1 MYSGADSTGN
11 KQQIKRHN
19 RKQQKNKQKITLP
32 AQINTVVAA
41 SNTNLEVVNGKP
53 RQLDMMAKPTD
64 GRLVKDGLVFQQNFT
79 IRSFDMGS
87 DFKITTEASMN
98 FLQET
103 ALNHARSVRILADGF
118 GSTLQMSIRN
128 LIWVICRLQIEVDCY
143 SSWGD
148 VIQIDTWMYASGK
161 NGLGRDWHVRDF
173 KTGKTL
179 TRATGVYLM
188 MDKTTRKVSKFIEEA
203 REEINPFAIHCDPII
218 HNNNNSKLLKLD
230 IDKADQ
236 VRTGLIPGRTDMD
249 INQHVSHIK
258 YLNYVLEPCRL
269 RRRWPNRRRRP
280 SHPSLEEARVPS
292 VFHVRRG
299 CEPQSPE
306 KAHASFIAGGILL
319 HDLHCKSMKDG
330 DLLTFIDGGWSV
342 TSPEEATALRRFRL
356 RWPWWPPMGVLFV
369 ASSCNYSLLNMFQ
382 SVPHSVVESH
392 ELFEITLEY
401 RKECNRGSVLQSFS
415 RIISDNNNE
424 RMEFDHLLCLEGGQ
438 EIMRGRTTWRP
449 KYSDSSIEKV

>member
-1 MYSGADSTGN
+1 MYSPGADSTGN

-87 DFKITTEASMN
+87 DFEITTEASMN

-103 ALNHARSVRILADGF
+103 ALNHVRSIRLLADGF
-118 GSTLQMSIRN
+118 GSTLQMSKRN

-236 VRTGLIPGRTDMD
+236 VRTGLI
-249 INQHVSHIK
+249 
-258 YLNYVLEPCRL
+258 
-269 RRRWPNRRRRP
+269 
-280 SHPSLEEARVPS
+280 
-292 VFHVRRG
+292 
-299 CEPQSPE
+299 
-306 KAHASFIAGGILL
+306 
-319 HDLHCKSMKDG
+319 
-330 DLLTFIDGGWSV
+330 
-342 TSPEEATALRRFRL
+342 
-356 RWPWWPPMGVLFV
+356 
-369 ASSCNYSLLNMFQ
+369 

-392 ELFEITLEY
+392 ELFAITLEY

-424 RMEFDHLLCLEGGQ
+424 GMEFDHLLCLEGGQ

>member
-1 MYSGADSTGN
+1 MNSGADSTGN
-11 KQQIKRHN
+11 KQQIRRHN
-19 RKQQKNKQKITLP
+19 RKQQKNKQKITFP

-103 ALNHARSVRILADGF
+103 ALNHVRSIRLLADGF
-118 GSTLQMSIRN
+118 GSTLQMSKRN

-188 MDKTTRKVSKFIEEA
+188 MDKTRRKVSKFIEEA

-236 VRTGLIPGRTDMD
+236 VRTGLIPGWTDMD

-258 YLNYVLEPCRL
+258 YLNYVLE
-269 RRRWPNRRRRP
+269 
-280 SHPSLEEARVPS
+280 
-292 VFHVRRG
+292 
-299 CEPQSPE
+299 
-306 KAHASFIAGGILL
+306 
-319 HDLHCKSMKDG
+319 
-330 DLLTFIDGGWSV
+330 
-342 TSPEEATALRRFRL
+342 
-356 RWPWWPPMGVLFV
+356 
-369 ASSCNYSLLNMFQ
+369 

-392 ELFEITLEY
+392 ELFAITLEY

-424 RMEFDHLLCLEGGQ
+424 GMEFDHLLCLEGGQ